1 MLKFALAA
9 LAAAPLALAAQP
21 AAAEVKDAAGDHFTV
36 RGSVDT
42 TADSKA
48 AWLALIAP
56 GKWWDKA
63 HTWSGDAANLTLT
76 PQGGGCFCERIPEDD
91 SGGRIGLAGSA
102 QHMVVLQTEPMKV
115 LRMRGG
121 LGPLQSEPAEGVLT
135 ITLKALDGGGARI
148 AWEYVVGGY
157 MRYETPRSPR
167 PSTACWR
174 SSSGTLRTCSAGQP
188 PDRLPNRPR
197 QMPRPMSPPQPIRR
211 RSAMR
216 STRWRPRRRRRR
228 NSLGARQNAAKLR
241 RIHGARV
248 AMHGART
255 PGSQSRN
262 SAGRRPRRREGISDR
277 WPSPIMS
284 ISNSSWKA

>member
-1 MLKFALAA
+1 MLRFALAA

-102 QHMVVLQTEPMKV
+102 QHMVVLQAEPMKV

-157 MRYETPRSPR
+157 MRYETPKIAKAVDGVLAQQFGHLADLLGRAAAG
-167 PSTACWR
+167 PSAEPA
-174 SSSGTLRTCSAGQP
+174 SSDAA
-188 PDRLPNRPR
+188 PDEPAATDPAEVGDALD
-197 QMPRPMSPPQPIRR
+197 
-211 RSAMR
+211 AM
-216 STRWRPRRRRRR
+216 
-228 NSLGARQNAAKLR
+228 AAAK
-241 RIHGARV
+241 A
-248 AMHGART
+248 
-255 PGSQSRN
+255 P
-262 SAGRRPRRREGISDR
+262 P
-277 WPSPIMS
+277 P
-284 ISNSSWKA
+284 K